1 MNVGAS
7 SHHDEEE
14 ILRSVGVRGSVRIN
28 LMKTFS
34 QVSIRIKIAQKT
46 WRGNWKK
53 YQARGGP
60 GEVHYFTEPICVFIS
75 EDLPN
80 WNYEVMFLRKEEL
93 TQSWEWL
100 RCWRCSWHW
109 RHRRRGWAPA
119 LKHQPPRRSNCR
131 RMGLGG
137 MVTNMEGTELKSY
150 RGGVGTPQRWCNS
163 LSVTKRTAKNS

>member
-34 QVSIRIKIAQKT
+34 QVSITIKIAQKT

-53 YQARGGP
+53 YQAREGDP

-80 WNYEVMFLRKEEL
+80 
-93 TQSWEWL
+93 
-100 RCWRCSWHW
+100 
-109 RHRRRGWAPA
+109 
-119 LKHQPPRRSNCR
+119 
-131 RMGLGG
+131 
-137 MVTNMEGTELKSY
+137 
-150 RGGVGTPQRWCNS
+150 
-163 LSVTKRTAKNS
+163 